1 MLQPI
6 IGLAGTMG
14 MDMDAGQIDAAFNK
28 LSEQLQLCT
37 QIKNDFED
45 PTKTT
50 FICVAIPEFLSLYET
65 ERLV

>member
-1 MLQPI
+1 
-6 IGLAGTMG
+6 MG